1 MLRSDLCDYNDAYI
15 VVKGAV
21 TIKIT
26 NNESKINKKLVF
38 KNKAPF
44 KSCISKINNRFIE
57 NAEDLDVVVPMYN
70 LLEYSSSY
78 PITSGNLSNYY
89 TDEINDDENEN
100 NASENMIHNSKTTI
114 SKPFKYK
121 TKIIGSTPNNGNRLN
136 AQVVLPLK
144 YLSNFWRFLDLPL
157 INCEVELDFLWPK
170 YCVTTEISKT
180 YGVVP
185 NTNPLGIK

>member
-38 KNKAPF
+38 KNNASF

-57 NAEDLDVVVPMYN
+57 NAEDLDIVLPMYN
-70 LLEYSSSY
+70 LLEYSSSN
-78 PITSGNLSNYY
+78 PITSGSLWNYY
-89 TDEINDDENEN
+89 TDEINHDENDN
-100 NASENMIHNSKTTI
+100 NASENMICNSKATI

-157 INCEVELDFLWPK
+157 INCEVELDLLWPK

-180 YGVVP
+180 YGAVP

>member
-38 KNKAPF
+38 KNNAPF

-57 NAEDLDVVVPMYN
+57 NAEDLDIVVPMYD
-70 LLEYSSSY
+70 LLEY
-78 PITSGNLSNYY
+78 PITSGSLWNYY
-89 TDEINDDENEN
+89 IDEINDDENEN
-100 NASENMIHNSKTTI
+100 NASENMICNSKATI

-136 AQVVLPLK
+136 AQVFKNIWSNSK
-144 YLSNFWRFLDLPL
+144 Y
-157 INCEVELDFLWPK
+157 
-170 YCVTTEISKT
+170 
-180 YGVVP
+180 
-185 NTNPLGIK
+185 